1 MEAGG
6 ASEWMKSPFVNE
18 LQVNSDVTA
27 LFLVQSKD
35 VRQKKSGD
43 PYLSLTLGDR
53 SGEIDAKMWDNVEE
67 VLDGFERDDFVRV
80 RGRVQIFQNK
90 PQMTIHRL
98 QKVDDAEVDLGDFFP
113 VSQRG
118 LDEMWAELMALIEG
132 IGNPHLKA
140 LLSAMMADPEIGRRF
155 RIAPAAKSIHH
166 AWLGG
171 LIEHVL
177 SLAQLARM
185 TAGHYRDVDL
195 DLLLTGV
202 VLHDIGKIHELTYE
216 RSVSYSSEGQ
226 LLGHIIIALRL
237 IDEKLRGLPEF
248 PPRLRTLVEHMIVSH
263 HGELAYGSPK
273 TPMFL
278 EALLLHHLDNLDSK
292 MEAMRQHE
300 RKDKSVLGVWTGF
313 LPSMERPVLKKEK
326 YLSGGEDVPLPAP
339 PATGPAPAAGEAAAP
354 QKKEVLSP
362 FAQKLNRALV

>member
-140 LLSAMMADPEIGRRF
+140 LLSAMMGDAEIGRRF

-263 HGELAYGSPK
+263 QLRP
-273 TPMFL
+273 
-278 EALLLHHLDNLDSK
+278 LLINQD
-292 MEAMRQHE
+292 R
-300 RKDKSVLGVWTGF
+300 KSVV
-313 LPSMERPVLKKEK
+313 
-326 YLSGGEDVPLPAP
+326 
-339 PATGPAPAAGEAAAP
+339 
-354 QKKEVLSP
+354 
-362 FAQKLNRALV
+362 

>member
-1 MEAGG
+1 
-6 ASEWMKSPFVNE
+6 MKSPFVNE
-18 LQVNSDVTA
+18 LQVNSDITA
-27 LFLVQSKD
+27 VFLVQSKD
-35 VRQKKSGD
+35 VRQKKSGE

-53 SGEIDAKMWDNVEE
+53 SGDIDAKMWDNVEE

-90 PQMTIHRL
+90 PQLTVHRL
-98 QKVDDAEVDLGDFFP
+98 QKLDDREVDLGDFFP

-118 LDEMWAELMALIEG
+118 LDEMWAELMGLIG
-132 IGNPHLKA
+132 GMGNPHLKA
-140 LLSAMMADPEIGRRF
+140 LLSALMADEEIARRY

-177 SLAQLARM
+177 SLAHLARV
-185 TAGHYRDVDL
+185 TAAHYQGVDL

-202 VLHDIGKIHELTYE
+202 VLHDIGKIYELTYE
-216 RSVSYSSEGQ
+216 RSISYSSEGQ

-248 PPRLRTLVEHMIVSH
+248 PARLRTLVEHMIVSH
-263 HGELAYGSPK
+263 HGELEYGSPK

-300 RKDKSVLGVWTGF
+300 RKDKSVLGVWTAF
-313 LPSMERPVLKKEK
+313 LPSMERPVLKKDK
-326 YLSGGEDVPLPAP
+326 YLGGTEDVPAPAP
-339 PATGPAPAAGEAAAP
+339 PATGPAPAPADAGNG
-354 QKKEVLSP
+354 KKADALSP
-362 FAQKLNRALV
+362 FAQKLNKALV